1 MAFLMIDTIG
11 FDGDDTLWHNESL
24 FSMTQERFRAL
35 LAHAADPAE
44 LDRRM
49 LEAERANLR
58 VYGYGIKGFVL
69 SMIETAI
76 TVTDSRVPARDLQ
89 SLIDFGKAMLEHPV
103 ELLPGVAEVVEALS
117 SRYRLILIT
126 KGDLFD
132 QESKIARSGLA
143 GHFDAVEIVSEK
155 DPATYRRVLERHGV
169 NPARFV
175 MVGNSV
181 RSDILPV
188 LSINAHAVHVP
199 YPITWAHEEAAPP
212 DEHYRRIEF
221 DLRPADG
228 AARLRAAPGLTG
240 SLTPSAGS

>member
-1 MAFLMIDTIG
+1 MPRFDAVA
-11 FDGDDTLWHNESL
+11 FDGDDTLWHNESV

-35 LAHAADPAE
+35 LSHAAAPEAI
-44 LDRRM
+44 DRRL

-76 TVTDSRVPARDLQ
+76 AVTDARIGAREIQ
-89 SLIDFGKAMLEHPV
+89 TLIDFGKAMLDHPV
-103 ELLPGVAEVVEALS
+103 ELLDGVEEALAALAP
-117 SRYRLILIT
+117 RVRLLLIT

-143 GHFDAVEIVSEK
+143 ERFAAVEIVSEK
-155 DPATYRRVLERHGV
+155 DPETYRRILDRHGIA
-169 NPARFV
+169 PDRFV

-188 LSINAHAVHVP
+188 RAIGGHAAHVP
-199 YPITWAHEEAAPP
+199 YHLTWTLEEAEPP
-212 DEHYRRIEF
+212 EDGYRRIAS
-221 DLRPADG
+221 LRELPALLEAWDG
-228 AARLRAAPGLTG
+228 AVTSP
-240 SLTPSAGS
+240 

>member
-1 MAFLMIDTIG
+1 MSGLHTPGGGQGIQTFETIG

-24 FSMTQERFRAL
+24 FSMTQDRFRAL
-35 LAHAADPAE
+35 LSHAADPTD
-44 LDRRM
+44 LDRRL

-76 TVTDSRVPARDLQ
+76 AVTDGQVAARDLQ

-117 SRYRLILIT
+117 SRYRLVLIT

-143 GHFDAVEIVSEK
+143 ELFHAVEIVSEK
-155 DPATYRRVLERHGV
+155 DPATYRRVMDRHGID
-169 NPARFV
+169 PARFL

-188 LSINAHAVHVP
+188 LTAGAHAVHIP
-199 YPITWAHEEAAPP
+199 YAITWAHEEAEVP
-212 DEHYRRIEF
+212 DDHYRRLDGIR
-221 DLRPADG
+221 DLPALL
-228 AARLRAAPGLTG
+228 A
-240 SLTPSAGS
+240 SW